1 MKCPKCNAKFGKP
14 RLVATPEFARGFGQM
29 ERSSTMGT
37 EYILYLNGE
46 YRCTKCGYK
55 FSEREAYLQCV

>member
-14 RLVATPEFARGFGQM
+14 RLIATPESVRGFGHM
-29 ERSSTMGT
+29 ELAHTMEN
-37 EYILYLNGE
+37 EYILYHNGE

-55 FSEREAYLQCV
+55 FSEREAYLHCI